1 MFFWSDL
8 SVSFYKFDLSYLSR
22 LFYMNVFLFCGYKCS
37 TCCDGVYFRYTH
49 TSWHT
54 AKVLL
59 TLVGTLDPNVP
70 FSISVCCLVFWN
82 NRKQCYHWA
91 RMIRW
96 WGGKQSFGCDFT
108 LALYLVDYTGR
119 QSQLG
124 ARQNILVRFCQS
136 IKEDGV
142 HKLWYSCV
150 STHDQTLAKFP
161 PPPSADNR
169 GFISWLQINTGFIL
183 YWNRAEWYSE
193 LFYIT
198 WRLGRRQRPS
208 SGCYSNI

>member
-96 WGGKQSFGCDFT
+96 WGGETKFWLWFHLGPLSCW
-108 LALYLVDYTGR
+108 LYWKTKPVGGKAEYP
-119 QSQLG
+119 G
-124 ARQNILVRFCQS
+124 AFLS
-136 IKEDGV
+136 INQGG
-142 HKLWYSCV
+142 WC
-150 STHDQTLAKFP
+150 TQTLVFLCIYP
-161 PPPSADNR
+161 WPD
-169 GFISWLQINTGFIL
+169 
-183 YWNRAEWYSE
+183 
-193 LFYIT
+193 
-198 WRLGRRQRPS
+198 S
-208 SGCYSNI
+208 S